1 MHYIEMHTTRG
12 GETERERKRRRS
24 LNSMMRKFTR
34 LASDGLPKSDGLSL
48 VNKEGVTLIVF
59 NDFFNARKLHY
70 SHCV

>member
-1 MHYIEMHTTRG
+1 MHTTRRG

-48 VNKEGVTLIVF
+48 VNEEGITLVVF
-59 NDFFNARKLHY
+59 NDFFDARKLHY